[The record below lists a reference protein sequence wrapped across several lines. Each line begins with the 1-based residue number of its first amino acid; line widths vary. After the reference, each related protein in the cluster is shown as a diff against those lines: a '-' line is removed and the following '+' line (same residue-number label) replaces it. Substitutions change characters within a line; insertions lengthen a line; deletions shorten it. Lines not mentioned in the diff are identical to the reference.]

1 MNRRSP
7 SVQHASDRLG
17 RLPPLPSIPHL
28 DPLGRCEPSP
38 LPHPLVLS
46 FLGHTLHLSSYV
58 KCCIDPLKS
67 PRLSF
72 TANPARRFPENH
84 IMPDR
89 SLTWSRIGPKT
100 MPAQPTW
107 FQLLPEILD
116 VLRGMEA
123 SHLDRQGGPAILRR
137 RPPPRPAMA
146 GRFDRHPGRQ
156 RHSRLGRT
164 AAVGRQRRPS
174 SQRSETDLSPI
185 DPVTSGLLVSLLP
198 LIHRVDRPLK
208 V

>member
-1 MNRRSP
+1 MAKKRKNKRMRKRRW
-7 SVQHASDRLG
+7 
-17 RLPPLPSIPHL
+17 
-28 DPLGRCEPSP
+28 
-38 LPHPLVLS
+38 
-46 FLGHTLHLSSYV
+46 
-58 KCCIDPLKS
+58 
-67 PRLSF
+67 F

-107 FQLLPEILD
+107 FQLLSEILD

-137 RPPPRPAMA
+137 RPPPRPAMD
-146 GRFDRHPGRQ
+146 GRFDRHP
-156 RHSRLGRT
+156 
-164 AAVGRQRRPS
+164 GRQRRPS

-185 DPVTSGLLVSLLP
+185 EPVTSGLLVSLLP
-198 LIHRVDRPLK
+198 LIHRVDRPLTVWSLGLK
-208 V
+208 RLRMEPTKTQRGAPHPVGNGYSV